1 MSEAR
6 TVETSARMDLRR
18 LPGLHRLYADYLY
31 EFSRAG
37 SFYSA
42 GPPFALPT
50 LEQRARD
57 RQYPAG
63 RRTALSR
70 VLSRQNQDFDSGIET
85 QNQIDLLSHS
95 DTVAIVAG
103 QQIGLFGGPLFT
115 VYKAIAAIRLAA
127 ELRRR
132 GRAAV
137 AVFWMATQDHDAQE
151 ISQASLLDGDDEI
164 VRAQLPLPSA
174 EALPVGKLVCD
185 ESIASVLS
193 LARRGLSPELAQQLE
208 NFYRPGETLA
218 RAFARLLASWLRPW
232 GLILLDPLDPALAE
246 LSRPVYHS
254 VIHHNPDLTAALAQ
268 RNAELEQAGYPP
280 QVRLAAGSSLLFW
293 EHDARRHHLRREN
306 GHWFWHEQA
315 LGQQQLLD
323 HLESQPEFFSASALL
338 RPLVQ
343 DFLLPNVAQ
352 ITGPAETA
360 YLAQSQALY
369 GVLGEKLR
377 IPPPLPWPRPS
388 LTLTDAKSR
397 RLLDRYQLTLSD
409 LFSAPAETLLARGQI
424 SPALTTALRQLQES
438 VREPLTAL
446 ERELQGFD
454 PTLLD
459 PARAA
464 GEKIQHQVG
473 QLTGKIERSIAR
485 RTGDLQRQARHLAN
499 WLAPENQLQERF
511 LCSAALPQLFGPEI
525 WAQLAQG
532 LDLFQPDHQILHL

>member
-1 MSEAR
+1 M
-6 TVETSARMDLRR
+6 
-18 LPGLHRLYADYLY
+18 
-31 EFSRAG
+31 
-37 SFYSA
+37 
-42 GPPFALPT
+42 
-50 LEQRARD
+50 
-57 RQYPAG
+57 
-63 RRTALSR
+63 
-70 VLSRQNQDFDSGIET
+70 
-85 QNQIDLLSHS
+85 
-95 DTVAIVAG
+95 
-103 QQIGLFGGPLFT
+103 
-115 VYKAIAAIRLAA
+115 
-127 ELRRR
+127 
-132 GRAAV
+132 
-137 AVFWMATQDHDAQE
+137 
-151 ISQASLLDGDDEI
+151 
-164 VRAQLPLPSA
+164 
-174 EALPVGKLVCD
+174 
-185 ESIASVLS
+185 
-193 LARRGLSPELAQQLE
+193 
-208 NFYRPGETLA
+208 
-218 RAFARLLASWLRPW
+218 
-232 GLILLDPLDPALAE
+232 
-246 LSRPVYHS
+246 
-254 VIHHNPDLTAALAQ
+254 IHHNPDLTAALAQ

-293 EHDARRHHLRREN
+293 EHDAQRRHLRREN

-315 LGQQQLLD
+315 LSQQQLLD

-388 LTLTDAKSR
+388 LTLTDAKARS
-397 RLLDRYQLTLSD
+397 LLDRYQLTLSD